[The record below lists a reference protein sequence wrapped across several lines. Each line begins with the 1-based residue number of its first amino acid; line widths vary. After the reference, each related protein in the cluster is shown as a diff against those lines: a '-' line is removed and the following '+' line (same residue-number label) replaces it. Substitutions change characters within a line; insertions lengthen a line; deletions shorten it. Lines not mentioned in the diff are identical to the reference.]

1 MSVIENINEFINIFD
16 ELINQNIII
25 YPTSLIEMYNC
36 MNKNHYN
43 YDDNFI
49 KINYRELLNRGLFL
63 VKNNI
68 HTKII
73 TDYTI
78 GNFLLISMD
87 YISINIML
95 THRENINNDDDENNN
110 NDGGGMNFCIKSCIR
125 KRNYTNGYGK
135 FRKK

>member
-1 MSVIENINEFINIFD
+1 MSVVENINEFINIFN

-43 YDDNFI
+43 SDDNFI
-49 KINYRELLNRGLFL
+49 KINYHELLNRGLFL
-63 VKNNI
+63 VKNGI
-68 HTKII
+68 LTKII

-78 GNFLLISMD
+78 GNFLLTSMD

-95 THRENINNDDDENNN
+95 TYNNNDDENN
-110 NDGGGMNFCIKSCIR
+110 DGGDRSINFKSCIR
-125 KRNYTNGYGK
+125 KRNHTNGYSK
-135 FRKK
+135 YRKK